1 MVSIEDNP
9 WNFHPG
15 PDALGESYD
24 AFLQWFLTC
33 RGAAA
38 KALPRNGNPYLESDS
53 LAWAYHPII
62 KNMNPDKARELAVN
76 TWQAMWDARQWSAQQ
91 DEYQRW
97 RGRVKGAREYQRELA
112 EAGEVLKQA
121 GSYPSLG
128 LSLAKFIFYLQKHG
142 VKLAPSNPE
151 EKRNIGELLAVLGEG
166 LAESAEIAPERAW
179 DCYGC
184 LEFRRELDQQGNK
197 PEAAA
202 MLSFHL
208 VLLNRL
214 ATMDNPPRLMMGTP
228 MPSDGK
234 PLYQAVAAAVS
245 VALNQEWTAK
255 AAKDA
260 ALMLTK
266 ADCRFIGWQAPD
278 FISQKGED

>member
-1 MVSIEDNP
+1 MLRIEENP

-24 AFLQWFLTC
+24 AFFQWFLVC

-38 KALPRNGNPYLESDS
+38 KEFPKDESPYIESDS

-62 KNMNPDKARELAVN
+62 KNMSLDKARELAAN
-76 TWQAMWDARQWSAQQ
+76 TWRAMWDARQWSAQQ

-97 RGRVKGAREYQRELA
+97 RGRVKEAREYQRELA

-128 LSLAKFIFYLQKHG
+128 LSLGKVIFYLQKHG

-166 LAESAEIAPERAW
+166 LVESAGMASQGAW

-184 LEFRRELDQQGNK
+184 LEFRRKLDQQGNK

-208 VLLNRL
+208 SLLNRL
-214 ATMDNPPRLMMGTP
+214 ATMESPARLATGTP
-228 MPSDGK
+228 MPSGGR
-234 PLYQAVAAAVS
+234 PLYSAVAVAASMALDISQYGSWSGKAVG
-245 VALNQEWTAK
+245 
-255 AAKDA
+255 DA
-260 ALMLTK
+260 VLGLTR
-266 ADCRFIGWQAPD
+266 ANCRFMGWQAP
-278 FISQKGED
+278 FPR

>member
-9 WNFHPG
+9 WNYHPG

-33 RGAAA
+33 RGTAA
-38 KALPRNGNPYLESDS
+38 KALPRDGNPYLESDP

-62 KNMNPDKARELAVN
+62 KNMSREKAQDLATN
-76 TWQAMWDARQWSAQQ
+76 TWRAMWDARQWSAQK
-91 DEYQRW
+91 DEYQQW
-97 RGRVKGAREYQRELA
+97 RESVRGAREYQRKLA

-121 GSYPSLG
+121 GFYPSLG
-128 LSLAKFIFYLQKHG
+128 LSLTKFIFYLQKHG

-166 LAESAEIAPERAW
+166 LVESAEITPQGAW
-179 DCYGC
+179 DWYGC

-214 ATMDNPPRLMMGTP
+214 ATKDNPTRPMTGTQ

-234 PLYQAVAAAVS
+234 PLYPAVAEAVS
-245 VALNQEWTAK
+245 MALKQEWTKDDAK
-255 AAKDA
+255 QSVMRLVQAG
-260 ALMLTK
+260 
-266 ADCRFIGWQAPD
+266 CRWVDWRPPHFIP
-278 FISQKGED
+278 QKG

>member
-1 MVSIEDNP
+1 
-9 WNFHPG
+9 
-15 PDALGESYD
+15 
-24 AFLQWFLTC
+24 
-33 RGAAA
+33 
-38 KALPRNGNPYLESDS
+38 
-53 LAWAYHPII
+53 
-62 KNMNPDKARELAVN
+62 
-76 TWQAMWDARQWSAQQ
+76 MWDARQWSAQQ
-91 DEYQRW
+91 DEYQQW
-97 RGRVKGAREYQRELA
+97 RDRVRGAREYQRKLA

-128 LSLAKFIFYLQKHG
+128 LSLTKFIFYLQKHG

-166 LAESAEIAPERAW
+166 LVESAEIAPQGAW
-179 DCYGC
+179 DSYGC
-184 LEFRRELDQQGNK
+184 LEFRRKLDQQGNK

-202 MLSFHL
+202 MLSFYL

-214 ATMDNPPRLMMGTP
+214 ATMDNPTRLMDSIP
-228 MPSDGK
+228 MPSEGK
-234 PLYQAVAAAVS
+234 PLYPAVAAAVS
-245 VALNQEWTAK
+245 MALKQEWTAK

-266 ADCRFIGWQAPD
+266 ADCRSIGWQAPD

>member
-1 MVSIEDNP
+1 MVSFEDNP
-9 WNFHPG
+9 WNLRPR

-24 AFLQWFLTC
+24 AFFQWLLKC

-38 KALPRNGNPYLESDS
+38 KALPREGSPYIESDS

-62 KNMNPDKARELAVN
+62 KNMNPDKARELADS
-76 TWQAMWDARQWSAQQ
+76 TWRAMWDARQWSAQQ

-97 RGRVKGAREYQRELA
+97 RGRVKGAKEYQRELA
-112 EAGEVLKQA
+112 EAGEVLKQVA
-121 GSYPSLG
+121 SYPSLG
-128 LSLAKFIFYLQKHG
+128 LSLTKFIFYLQEHG

-166 LAESAEIAPERAW
+166 LVESAAIAPQGAW
-179 DCYGC
+179 DWYGC

-214 ATMDNPPRLMMGTP
+214 ATMDNPTRLMTGTP

-234 PLYQAVAAAVS
+234 PLYPAVAAAVS
-245 VALNQEWTAK
+245 MALKQKWT
-255 AAKDA
+255 KDDA
-260 ALMLTK
+260 RQSVMRLVQAG
-266 ADCRFIGWQAPD
+266 CRWVDWRPPHFIPP
-278 FISQKGED
+278 KG

>member
-15 PDALGESYD
+15 PDALGEFYD
-24 AFLQWFLTC
+24 AFLQWFLAC

-38 KALPRNGNPYLESDS
+38 KALPRDGNPYLESDS

-62 KNMNPDKARELAVN
+62 KNMSREKAQDLATN
-76 TWQAMWDARQWSAQQ
+76 TWRAMWDARQWSAQQ
-91 DEYQRW
+91 DEYQQW
-97 RGRVKGAREYQRELA
+97 RDRVRGAREYQRKLA

-128 LSLAKFIFYLQKHG
+128 LSLTKFIFYLQKHG

-166 LAESAEIAPERAW
+166 LVESAEIAPQGAW
-179 DCYGC
+179 DWYGC
-184 LEFRRELDQQGNK
+184 LEVRRELDQQGNK

-214 ATMDNPPRLMMGTP
+214 ATKDNPTRLMMGTP

>member
-1 MVSIEDNP
+1 MLSIGENP

-38 KALPRNGNPYLESDS
+38 KELPRDGRPYIESDS

-62 KNMNPDKARELAVN
+62 KNMSLDKARELAAN
-76 TWQAMWDARQWSAQQ
+76 TWRAMWDARQWSAQQ
-91 DEYQRW
+91 DEYQQW
-97 RGRVKGAREYQRELA
+97 RGRVRGAREYQRELV

-121 GSYPSLG
+121 ASYPSLG
-128 LSLAKFIFYLQKHG
+128 LSLGKFIFHLQKHG

-151 EKRNIGELLAVLGEG
+151 EKRNIGELLAVLGQG
-166 LAESAEIAPERAW
+166 LIESAEVAPQGAW

-184 LEFRRELDQQGNK
+184 LEFWRKLDQQGNK

-208 VLLNRL
+208 SLLNRL
-214 ATMDNPPRLMMGTP
+214 ATMESPTRLATGTP
-228 MPSDGK
+228 MPSGGR
-234 PLYQAVAAAVS
+234 PLYSAVAVAVS
-245 VALNQEWTAK
+245 MALDISQYGSWSGK
-255 AAKDA
+255 AVGDA
-260 ALMLTK
+260 VLGLTR
-266 ADCRFIGWQAPD
+266 ANCRFMGW
-278 FISQKGED
+278 

>member
-1 MVSIEDNP
+1 MVNLEDNP
-9 WNFHPG
+9 WNHCPG

-24 AFLQWFLTC
+24 AFFQWFLMC

-38 KALPRNGNPYLESDS
+38 KALPRDGNPYLESDF
-53 LAWAYHPII
+53 LARAYHPII
-62 KNMNPDKARELAVN
+62 KNMNREKARELAGN
-76 TWQAMWDARQWSAQQ
+76 TWRAMWDARQWSAQQ

-97 RGRVKGAREYQRELA
+97 RGHVKGAREYQRELA
-112 EAGEVLKQA
+112 EAGEVLKRA

-128 LSLAKFIFYLQKHG
+128 LSLTKFIFYLQKHG

-166 LAESAEIAPERAW
+166 LVESAEIAPQGAW
-179 DCYGC
+179 DWYGC

-214 ATMDNPPRLMMGTP
+214 ATMDNPTRLMTGTP

-234 PLYQAVAAAVS
+234 PLYPAVAEAVS
-245 VALNQEWTAK
+245 MALKQEWTKDDAK
-255 AAKDA
+255 QSVMRLVQAG
-260 ALMLTK
+260 
-266 ADCRFIGWQAPD
+266 CRWVDWRPPHFIP
-278 FISQKGED
+278 QKG